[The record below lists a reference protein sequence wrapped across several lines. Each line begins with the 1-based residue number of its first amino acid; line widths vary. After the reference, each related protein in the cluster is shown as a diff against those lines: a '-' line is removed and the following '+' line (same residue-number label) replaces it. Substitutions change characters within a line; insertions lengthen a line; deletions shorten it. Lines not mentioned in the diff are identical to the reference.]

1 MTEPPE
7 TPTPVP
13 VETATPAPRTAGEIA
28 KAERTVRLAKALRD
42 NLRRRKAGPASRTR
56 PDN

>member
-7 TPTPVP
+7 TPTPAP
-13 VETATPAPRTAGEIA
+13 AETPAVAPRTAEQIA

-42 NLRRRKAGPASRTR
+42 NLRRRKAVAPKRAK
-56 PDN
+56 PEN